1 MTHPEEPYTNPVLT
15 QGRDAISEGVGG
27 KNRKGGSATTNLQV
41 RAAQTSI
48 AIKGL
53 AAQLEQSSKSFRV
66 LSKAV
71 VEQEERDD
79 ESDDSF
85 NSPVPTSIVSS
96 SSSSNT
102 NVGLLSSAIGAAAS
116 NISSSSSSM
125 SPIVHKLATTGTAS
139 SSSSSAQL
147 SYTDQR
153 DMVEQMANRM
163 SQCTDEERQALFN
176 FMQSNAKGVNL

>member
-1 MTHPEEPYTNPVLT
+1 MTHPEEPYSNPVLT

-27 KNRKGGSATTNLQV
+27 KNRKGGSAGNLQV
-41 RAAQTSI
+41 RAVKTSI

-53 AAQLEQSSKSFRV
+53 AQQLEQQTKSFRV

-85 NSPVPTSIVSS
+85 TSPLPTIVSS